1 MKDFAGKV
9 AVVTGGASGV
19 GRALGAR
26 LARAGMK
33 VVLADVEAPALERT
47 AADLARGTGADVSG
61 VVCDVTRFESVEA
74 LERAVV
80 AKHGRVH
87 VLCNNAGVGAQEDA
101 PLWELPLS
109 DWRWTFAVNV
119 WGVIHGVKAFLP
131 GMLAHGE
138 PGHVMNTSSGNGGL
152 TLVAGT
158 PIYSASKAAVS
169 AITETLHLQLV
180 QQKAQIRAHVL
191 YPGPHIVA
199 SNIFD
204 ARRNRPA
211 EFTREVPQKAPPI
224 TLDTIRSLAKL
235 GGVELQTTTPEEV
248 AEHAF
253 QGLLD
258 DAFFI
263 LPSTPESEAR
273 LRERFDNVLQR
284 RNPIPPAY

>member
-1 MKDFAGKV
+1 M
-9 AVVTGGASGV
+9 VTGGASGV

-26 LARAGMK
+26 FARAGMK
-33 VVLADVEAPALERT
+33 VVLADVEAPALEKT
-47 AADLARGTGADVSG
+47 AAELARASGADVSG
-61 VVCDVTRFESVEA
+61 VVCDVTRPEAVEA
-74 LERAVV
+74 LARAAVV
-80 AKHGRVH
+80 KHGKVH

-119 WGVIHGVKAFLP
+119 WGVIHGIRAFLP

-138 PGHVMNTSSGNGGL
+138 EGHVVNTSSGNGGL
-152 TLVAGT
+152 VLVAGT

-169 AITETLHLQLV
+169 SITETLHLQLV
-180 QQKAQIRAHVL
+180 QQKAKLHAHVL
-191 YPGPHIVA
+191 YPGPHIVS

-211 EFTREVPQKAPPI
+211 EFTREIPQKALPI

-235 GGVELQTTTPEEV
+235 AGVELQTTTPEEV
-248 AEHAF
+248 AEHCF

-258 DAFFI
+258 DAYFM
-263 LPSTPESEAR
+263 LPSTPEGEAR

-284 RNPIPPAY
+284 RNPVPPAF

>member
-1 MKDFAGKV
+1 MQDFAGKV
-9 AVVTGGASGV
+9 AVVTGGASGI

-33 VVLADVEAPALERT
+33 VVLADVETNALER
-47 AADLARGTGADVSG
+47 AAAEVAAETRADVSG
-61 VVCDVTRFESVEA
+61 MACDVTRLESVEA
-74 LERAVV
+74 LEQSVV
-80 AKHGRVH
+80 ARHGRVH

-101 PLWELPLS
+101 PLWDLPLS

-119 WGVIHGVKAFLP
+119 WGVVHGIKAFLP
-131 GMLAHGE
+131 GMLAHGDE
-138 PGHVMNTSSGNGGL
+138 GHVVNTSSGNGGL
-152 TLVAGT
+152 VLVPGT

-180 QQKAQIRAHVL
+180 QQKARIHAHVL
-191 YPGPHIVA
+191 YPGPHIVT

-211 EFTREVPQKAPPI
+211 EFAREVPQKAPPV

-253 QGLLD
+253 RGLQQ
-258 DAFFI
+258 DAYFI

-273 LRERFDNVLQR
+273 LRERHENVLAR
-284 RNPIPPAY
+284 RNPVPPPF

>member
-33 VVLADVEAPALERT
+33 VVLADVEAPALEKT
-47 AADLARGTGADVSG
+47 AAALAQDTGAEVSG
-61 VVCDVTRFESVEA
+61 VVCDVSRFESVEA

-119 WGVIHGVKAFLP
+119 WGVIHGIKAFLP

-152 TLVAGT
+152 VLVAGT

-180 QQKAQIRAHVL
+180 QQKAKIRAHVL
-191 YPGPHIVA
+191 YPGPHIVT

-211 EFTREVPQKAPPI
+211 EFAREVPQKAPPI
-224 TLDTIRSLAKL
+224 TLDTIRGLARL

-258 DAFFI
+258 DAYFI
-263 LPSTPESEAR
+263 LPSSPESEAR
-273 LRERFDNVLQR
+273 MRERFDNVLQR
-284 RNPIPPAY
+284 RNPTPPAY

>member
-1 MKDFAGKV
+1 MQDFAGKV
-9 AVVTGGASGV
+9 AVVTGGASGI

-26 LARAGMK
+26 LARAGMR
-33 VVLADVEAPALERT
+33 VVLADVETKALER
-47 AADLARGTGADVSG
+47 AAAEVAAETRADVSG
-61 VVCDVTRFESVEA
+61 VACDVTRLEAVEA

-80 AKHGRVH
+80 ARHGRVH
-87 VLCNNAGVGAQEDA
+87 VLCNNAGVGAQEDV

-119 WGVIHGVKAFLP
+119 WGVVHGLRAFVP

-138 PGHVMNTSSGNGGL
+138 EGHVVNTSSGNGGL
-152 TLVAGT
+152 VLVPGT

-180 QQKAQIRAHVL
+180 QQKARIHAHVL
-191 YPGPHIVA
+191 YPGPNIVT

-211 EFTREVPQKAPPI
+211 EFTREVAQKAPPV

-253 QGLLD
+253 RGLEQ
-258 DAFFI
+258 DAYFI

-273 LRERFDNVLQR
+273 LRERHENVLAR
-284 RNPIPPAY
+284 RNPVPPPF